1 MSALAYLLNAYR
13 LKDRPRTGWVL
24 RGIDRPE
31 SVAAHSWGTALLC
44 LLFADDAGVDRAE
57 ALEIAL
63 THDLAEAEIGDL
75 PSLADPALHPV
86 GQEEKARMEARAM
99 SALHDAWPDAAAGLV
114 ARRWRSYED
123 RDGPAARFVRDM
135 NLLDMALQALIYER
149 EGRYDPRADAD
160 AGVGTAPGTAPGAA
174 SGAASGAATDTAPGA
189 DRSSAEPEARLDEFF
204 TSAEAR
210 VTTPFGR
217 ARLAEVRDAYRELR
231 ASGLRPGCGGP

>member
-1 MSALAYLLNAYR
+1 VSALAYLLNAYR
-13 LKDRPRTGWVL
+13 LKDRPRSGWVL

-44 LLFADDAGVDRAE
+44 LLFADEAGVDRAE

-75 PSLADPALHPV
+75 PSRADPALRPV
-86 GQEEKARMEARAM
+86 GADEKAALEAWAM
-99 SALHDAWPDAAAGLV
+99 ATLRETWPDEAADLV

-123 RDGPAARFVRDM
+123 RDGPAARFTRDM

-149 EGRYDPRADAD
+149 EGRYGPRADVAAD
-160 AGVGTAPGTAPGAA
+160 PHDDPGDRGDR
-174 SGAASGAATDTAPGA
+174 GD
-189 DRSSAEPEARLDEFF
+189 DRSSAQATGRLDEFF
-204 TSAEAR
+204 ASAEAR

-217 ARLAEVRDAYRELR
+217 ARLAEIADAYRELR
-231 ASGLRPGCGGP
+231 ASGLPDASAVPDAPDPDR

>member
-31 SVAAHSWGTALLC
+31 SVAGHTWGTALLC
-44 LLFADDAGVDRAE
+44 MLFADDAGVDRAE

-75 PSLADPALHPV
+75 PSLADPALRPV
-86 GQEEKARMEARAM
+86 AADQKARLEARAM
-99 SALHDAWPDAAAGLV
+99 AALHESWPGPAADLV

-149 EGRYDPRADAD
+149 EGRYGPRANLG
-160 AGVGTAPGTAPGAA
+160 AGSGAAEGGGPGAA
-174 SGAASGAATDTAPGA
+174 PGDDRGPDRGDERVDERSPPEAP
-189 DRSSAEPEARLDEFF
+189 ARLDEFF
-204 TSAEAR
+204 ASAEAR

-217 ARLAEVRDAYRELR
+217 ARLAEIADAYRELR
-231 ASGLRPGCGGP
+231 PGCDDP